1 MPTELKP
8 LPDNCLPIR
17 TEMETLYH
25 ELPRLLSEGHE
36 GKFVLISGHEV
47 AGVWATFEAALEAGY
62 EKYGPDAQFIAQPVD
77 HRDLVRLAPYFG
89 PLGRVTA

>member
-8 LPDNCLPIR
+8 LPENCLPIR

-36 GKFVLISGHEV
+36 GKFVVVCGKEV
-47 AGVWATFEAALEAGY
+47 ASVWDTYEEALEAAY
-62 EKYGPDAQFIAQPVD
+62 AKYGPDVQFIAQPVD
-77 HRDLVRLAPYFG
+77 RRDLDRLAPYFG
-89 PLGRVTA
+89 PAGQVTA